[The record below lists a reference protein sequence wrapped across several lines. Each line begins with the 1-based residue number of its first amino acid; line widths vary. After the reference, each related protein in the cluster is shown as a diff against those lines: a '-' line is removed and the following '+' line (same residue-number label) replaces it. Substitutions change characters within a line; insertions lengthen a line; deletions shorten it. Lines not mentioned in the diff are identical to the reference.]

1 VGFLVVTKGIPEPPP
16 QLEVHDILY
25 IQQMADFHVGHIIK
39 AVFDEQGR
47 TVKWFAE
54 KMCCNRTNIHKI
66 FEKQHLNSE
75 TIARASQVLGH
86 DFFLDIS
93 KLINE

>member
-1 VGFLVVTKGIPEPPP
+1 
-16 QLEVHDILY
+16 
-25 IQQMADFHVGHIIK
+25 MADFHVGHIIK

-47 TVKWFAE
+47 KVNWFAE
-54 KMCCNRTNIHKI
+54 KMHCNRTNIHKI

-75 TIARASQVLGH
+75 IIFRASQVLGH

-93 KLINE
+93 NKMNE

>member
-1 VGFLVVTKGIPEPPP
+1 
-16 QLEVHDILY
+16 
-25 IQQMADFHVGHIIK
+25 MADFHVGHIIK

-54 KMCCNRTNIHKI
+54 KMHCNRTNIYKM
-66 FEKQHLNSE
+66 FEKSDLNSE
-75 TIARASQVLGH
+75 IIARASKVLDH

-93 KLINE
+93 NKMKK

>member
-1 VGFLVVTKGIPEPPP
+1 
-16 QLEVHDILY
+16 
-25 IQQMADFHVGHIIK
+25 MADFHVGHIIK

-54 KMCCNRTNIHKI
+54 KMNCNRTNVYKI
-66 FEKQHLNSE
+66 FEKKHLNSE
-75 TIARASQVLGH
+75 IILRVSQVLGH

-93 KLINE
+93 NKMNE

>member
-1 VGFLVVTKGIPEPPP
+1 
-16 QLEVHDILY
+16 
-25 IQQMADFHVGHIIK
+25 MADFHVGHIIK

-54 KMCCNRTNIHKI
+54 KMHCNRTNIYKM
-66 FEKQHLNSE
+66 FEKSDLNSE
-75 TIARASQVLGH
+75 IIARASKALDH

-93 KLINE
+93 NKMKE

>member
-1 VGFLVVTKGIPEPPP
+1 
-16 QLEVHDILY
+16 
-25 IQQMADFHVGHIIK
+25 MADFHVGHIIK

-54 KMCCNRTNIHKI
+54 KMHCNRTNIYKM
-66 FEKQHLNSE
+66 FEKSDLNSE
-75 TIARASQVLGH
+75 IIARASKVLDH

-93 KLINE
+93 NRMKE